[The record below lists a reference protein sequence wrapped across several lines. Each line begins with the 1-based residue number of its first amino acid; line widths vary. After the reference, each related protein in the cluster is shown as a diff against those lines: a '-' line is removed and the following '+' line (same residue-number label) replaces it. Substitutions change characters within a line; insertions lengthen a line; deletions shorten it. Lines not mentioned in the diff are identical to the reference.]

1 MSPGEALRELERL
14 ARRMGIDVRFDA
26 FDDDTKGH
34 GGLCTVRGKPQIVV
48 NEAAPVLDQV
58 AVLETALSRLDLD
71 EVFAPPLLRARVE
84 RRRAER
90 LALRPALR
98 KAAPREK

>member
-1 MSPGEALRELERL
+1 
-14 ARRMGIDVRFDA
+14 MGIDVRFDA